1 MPHSGKIFEAK
12 KRNTK
17 AQDRT
22 QNAFQLFVLSVGP
35 SRTSGHFWGD
45 QPSCLGFNIRS
56 SQEVTQTGTVAFFRQ
71 GLMIVTKLPTRTCS
85 QPPKPK

>member
-35 SRTSGHFWGD
+35 SRTSGHF
-45 QPSCLGFNIRS
+45 LGRPALMPWLQH
-56 SQEVTQTGTVAFFRQ
+56 QE
-71 GLMIVTKLPTRTCS
+71 LPGGNPDGHCGIF
-85 QPPKPK
+85 